1 MHRSIEMTSFRK
13 LWITFVDSIKPQ
25 MLRDADQAGRPS
37 IAVDTRPFNV
47 SSFSTKGR

>member
-13 LWITFVDSIKPQ
+13 LWTTFVDSIKPQ
-25 MLRDADQAGRPS
+25 MLRESDPAGRRS

-47 SSFSTKGR
+47 ASFSSKGR